1 MQSLKERMQ
10 EDMKSFMRAKNQT
23 SLNALRLI
31 LAAVKQFEV
40 DNRIPVDD
48 QQMLV
53 ILDKLAKQRRE
64 SITQF
69 EQANRQD
76 LIEKERFELDLIQ
89 SYLPAQLSEAEITQ
103 LIKDAIQS
111 TQATSVKDMGKV
123 MATIKPQTQGRADMS
138 YVSGKIK
145 ELLCLTN

>member
-1 MQSLKERMQ
+1 MPSLKERMQ

-53 ILDKLAKQRRE
+53 ILDKLVKQRRE

-76 LIEKERFELDLIQ
+76 LVEKERFELDLIQ

-103 LIKDAIQS
+103 LIQDAIQA
-111 TQATSVKDMGKV
+111 TQAASIKDMGKV
-123 MATIKPQTQGRADMS
+123 MAAIKPQTQGRADMS

-145 ELLCLTN
+145 ELLA